1 MGKPTGSPGKLAV
14 SNQRAQP
21 ALKFRVMDEE
31 KKDKIEAAAAVSVG
45 AGVGGAGG
53 ATVGVLELASQG
65 DATTLLASLVIGL
78 GAVVGGTIAYGIF
91 RFFKKRQS

>member
-1 MGKPTGSPGKLAV
+1 
-14 SNQRAQP
+14 
-21 ALKFRVMDEE
+21 MDEE

-65 DATTLLASLVIGL
+65 AATALLASLVIGL
-78 GAVVGGTIAYGIF
+78 GAAAGGAIAYGVY
-91 RFFKKRQS
+91 RFFKKRKS

>member
-1 MGKPTGSPGKLAV
+1 MTFRFRRFQASA
-14 SNQRAQP
+14 QR

-31 KKDKIEAAAAVSVG
+31 NKDKIEAAAAVSVG
-45 AGVGGAGG
+45 AGVGGASG

-78 GAVVGGTIAYGIF
+78 GAAVGGTIAYGVF
-91 RFFKKRQS
+91 RLFKKRKS